1 VTAVVF
7 SERAV
12 RGAVFFLIAAVGV
25 EFLHRQ
31 LLAVAQ
37 PTLLPDLGL
46 SDTQAG
52 LLVFGFA
59 VAYAV
64 SALGIG
70 RLADRTNRR
79 NLYAAGIATWSV
91 ATALGALT
99 GSFAAL
105 LATRMLAGA
114 AQGISG
120 ACNNPLISDYVPPE
134 RRSTAL
140 GLVGVGAALGV
151 VLALTA
157 GGVVAQE
164 YGWRV
169 AFAGGGLLGIAFT
182 ALFMA
187 RVHEPP
193 RGWSEGLVHEPAQA
207 PAPSWGAVLRT
218 VGSLTALRH
227 VVFASILANTALM
240 VVAQW
245 GPTFF
250 VRVHGLGVAEG
261 GLAGGAG
268 ALFAVAGG
276 VFGGIVADR
285 AWKVSPARMLRIPAL
300 CFVLATPLVYAAF
313 SATSVWASLALIV
326 VSMGLG
332 MVHTAP
338 AGAAVQALAPLPMRA
353 VVSGAV
359 NASLTLMAM
368 GGGPLLTGW
377 LSDRLGASEG
387 GSGLARALAW
397 SAVLYLW
404 AGVHLFVAARSFR
417 ADLERSR
424 AASA

>member
-1 VTAVVF
+1 VTATAF

-12 RGAVFFLIAAVGV
+12 RGAVVFLIAAVGV

-37 PTLLPDLGL
+37 PSLLPDLGL
-46 SDTQAG
+46 SDTEAG

-59 VAYAV
+59 VAYAM
-64 SALGIG
+64 SALGFG
-70 RLADRTNRR
+70 RLADRANRR

-91 ATALGALT
+91 ATALGAVT

-105 LATRMLAGA
+105 LATRVLAGA
-114 AQGISG
+114 AQGGSG
-120 ACNNPLISDYVPPE
+120 ACNSPLISDYVPPE

-157 GGVVAQE
+157 GGVVTE
-164 YGWRV
+164 EWGWRV
-169 AFAGGGLLGIAFT
+169 AFAGGGIVGLLFT
-182 ALFMA
+182 AAFVA
-187 RVHEPP
+187 RVQEPP
-193 RGWSEGLVHEPAQA
+193 RGWSEGRAVEAHALAA
-207 PAPSWGAVLRT
+207 TPSWGAVLRT
-218 VGSLTALRH
+218 IASLPALRH
-227 VVFASILANTALM
+227 VTFAGILANTALM
-240 VVAQW
+240 LVAQW

-250 VRVHGLGVAEG
+250 VRAHGLGVAEG

-268 ALFAVAGG
+268 ALFAIAGG
-276 VFGGIVADR
+276 VLGGIVADR
-285 AWKVSPARMLRIPAL
+285 AWRVSPGRMLRIPAV
-300 CFVLATPLVYAAF
+300 CFLLASPLVFAAF
-313 SATSVWASLALIV
+313 SAGSLWASLVLLV

-338 AGAAVQALAPLPMRA
+338 VGAAVQALAPLQMRA
-353 VVSGAV
+353 VVSGAY
-359 NASLTLMAM
+359 NAAQTLVAM
-368 GGGPLLTGW
+368 GGGPLLAGW
-377 LSDRLGASEG
+377 LSDRLGAGAG

-397 SAVLYLW
+397 SAVLYLV
-404 AGVHLFVAARSFR
+404 AGLHLFLAARSFG

-424 AASA
+424 TA